1 MEEAMIVANKEDIFK
16 ILEKHRDTIATYGVC
31 QYGLFGSFI
40 RNEQHNESDVDI
52 LVEFEPDKKT
62 FDNFINLAF
71 YLEDILG
78 RKVDLI
84 TKESLSPYLGPHILQ
99 EVQYVP
105 LNTRVLPVHA

>member
-1 MEEAMIVANKEDIFK
+1 MEDHHAMEEAMSVTSKDDVLT
-16 ILEKHRDTIATYGVC
+16 ILEKHRDTIATYGVY
-31 QYGLFGSFI
+31 QYGLFGSFL
-40 RNEQHNESDVDI
+40 RNEQNNESDIDI
-52 LVEFEPDKKT
+52 VVEFKPNKKT

-99 EVQYVP
+99 EVQYVS
-105 LNTRVLPVHA
+105 LNA